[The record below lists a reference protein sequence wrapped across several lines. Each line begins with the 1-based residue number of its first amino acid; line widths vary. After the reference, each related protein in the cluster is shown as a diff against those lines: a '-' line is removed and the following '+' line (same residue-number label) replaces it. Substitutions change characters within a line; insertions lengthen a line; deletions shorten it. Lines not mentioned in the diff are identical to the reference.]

1 MIILSIKMSKQSEKR
16 EFVIH
21 LFLQNPKWK
30 RTQIAREAN
39 VCVKTVHNAIKK
51 YRMDIKVTRKK
62 GSDKP
67 QVAKKV
73 AALLE
78 KNPRLSTRKLAKKL
92 DVSQSTIVE

>member
-1 MIILSIKMSKQSEKR
+1 MIFLSIKMSKQSEKR

-62 GSDKP
+62 VP
-67 QVAKKV
+67 EEKKV
-73 AALLE
+73 
-78 KNPRLSTRKLAKKL
+78 PISHRWQRK
-92 DVSQSTIVE
+92 